1 MTLNKTIQDAL
12 NEHMNQEFYASY
24 LYLSM
29 SAYCEEITSPASP
42 TGCGRRA
49 RKSTLTP

>member
-1 MTLNKTIQDAL
+1 MTLSKTMQDAL

-29 SAYCEEITSPASP
+29 SEVDPISW
-42 TGCGRRA
+42 TGGR
-49 RKSTLTP
+49 LN